1 MIEKFRTAFVRRTV
15 LIVNVFALALT
26 GANAAYPQTSRFEIG
41 GHFTFLDFAPTY
53 NIGEHHKNWGFG
65 GRFTYNFNKYV
76 ASEAEVDYFP
86 TTDSVYQFFPEWD
99 RKTFGLFGVK
109 AGVRK
114 QKFGVFG
121 KARPGFVHFTFT
133 PILVCPLSQPGPC
146 LQPAKTNFAM
156 DVGGVF
162 EYYVSRNVALRFD
175 AGDTLIHHQRF
186 FGTTHQLQ
194 TSAGVVFRF
203 K

>member
-1 MIEKFRTAFVRRTV
+1 MIKRFRIMT
-15 LIVNVFALALT
+15 T
-26 GANAAYPQTSRFEIG
+26 GAIALVLLVLLSAIAVSAQTPRVEVG
-41 GHFTFLDFAPTY
+41 GHFTFLDFTPTY
-53 NIGEHHKNWGFG
+53 NFGDRHKNFGLG
-65 GRFTYNFNKYV
+65 GRFTYNLNKYV
-76 ASEAEVDYFP
+76 AAEAELDYFP
-86 TTDSVYQFFPEWD
+86 TTDSVYTFFPEWG
-99 RKTFGLFGVK
+99 RKTFALFGVK
-109 AGVRK
+109 AGLRK
-114 QKFGVFG
+114 QKFGIFG
-121 KARPGFVHFTFT
+121 KARPGMAHFTFV

-162 EYYVSRNVALRFD
+162 EYYASRNVALRFD

>member
-1 MIEKFRTAFVRRTV
+1 MIEKMSLTATGVVVLVLLSATAVSAQTRRV
-15 LIVNVFALALT
+15 EV
-26 GANAAYPQTSRFEIG
+26 G
-41 GHFTFLDFAPTY
+41 GHFTFLDFTPTY
-53 NIGEHHKNWGFG
+53 NLGERHKNVGLG

-76 ASEAEVDYFP
+76 AAEAELDYFP
-86 TTDSVYQFFPEWD
+86 TTDSVYTFFPEWG
-99 RKTFGLFGVK
+99 RKTFALFGVK
-109 AGVRK
+109 AGLRK
-114 QKFGVFG
+114 QKFGIFG
-121 KARPGFVHFTFT
+121 KARPGFAHFTFT
-133 PILVCPLSQPGPC
+133 PLLACPLSQPGPC
-146 LQPAKTNFAM
+146 LQPTKTNFAM

-175 AGDTLIHHQRF
+175 AGDTIIHHQRF